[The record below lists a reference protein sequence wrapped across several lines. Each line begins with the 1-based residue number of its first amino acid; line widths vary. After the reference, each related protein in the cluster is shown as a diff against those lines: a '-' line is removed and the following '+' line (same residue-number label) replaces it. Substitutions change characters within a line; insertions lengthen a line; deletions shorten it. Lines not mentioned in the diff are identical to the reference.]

1 MGKAFNADV
10 HSPLEN
16 FLFSVFSKHLLSSS
30 HVPDI
35 IVLLLLTVATT
46 TTVSSAPPSPHL
58 WDIHDVPG
66 IVLSPLQT

>member
-10 HSPLEN
+10 HSPVEN
-16 FLFSVFSKHLLSSS
+16 FLFSVFSKHLFSSS

-35 IVLLLLTVATT
+35 IVVLLLLTAATT
-46 TTVSSAPPSPHL
+46 TTMSSSPPSPHL

-66 IVLSPLQT
+66 IVLSP